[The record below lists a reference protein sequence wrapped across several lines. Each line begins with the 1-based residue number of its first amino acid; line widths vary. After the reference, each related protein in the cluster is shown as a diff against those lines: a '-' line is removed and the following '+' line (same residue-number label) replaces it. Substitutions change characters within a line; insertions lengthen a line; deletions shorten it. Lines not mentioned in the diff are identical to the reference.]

1 MTSFA
6 RELEAL
12 IRKHVGKNP
21 KYGGDLTPIAD
32 ALHVAASKWAM
43 QADRCRRRD
52 ESEREFQDRVA
63 GI

>member
-6 RELEAL
+6 RELDAL
-12 IRKHVGKNP
+12 IAKHVGKNP
-21 KYGGDLTPIAD
+21 KFGGDLQPVCD
-32 ALHVAASKWAM
+32 ALNTANEKWAM
-43 QADRCRRRD
+43 QADRLRWRG